1 MKQIAAFIFIL
12 FLFVSCA
19 PQKEVIQPPKETSVL
34 PPSIPEKKPE
44 SPPGPKKFQKIL
56 ACEEKTE
63 DLYNKSGI
71 EVLPFIRLSFYD
83 MDNDGR
89 QELIAG
95 SKDGTLRLYKRASSG
110 QSRKWEPVDGYFDGI
125 RVGAFSSPAIGDI
138 DGDNRPD
145 VAVGTGGFSSES
157 GRVLVFRNAGSFLQP
172 RWEKADMQ
180 VIDVGDDATPA
191 LADVNGD
198 GKPDLIIGNS
208 TGSLYLY
215 KNTSREGRIS
225 FTKDPDY
232 FKGVDVGMYA
242 MPVAV
247 SGGKRVV
254 IIAGNSM
261 GKLYLLER
269 QNGKAGWE
277 RSTLKIE
284 CASFAAPAFMQ
295 DRGDPVPDLIVSD
308 GSGQIHYYKNT
319 KADFRTWDEL
329 KTFFAGR
336 IMPGAVCTPA
346 ITEISGR
353 SCLVTGNINGELKLY
368 EFHPQ
373 SEVLPWIERPDF
385 FRGIK
390 LSSFSRGTV
399 TTWQKRL
406 LLITGQQDGYI
417 RAFLNTGS
425 EDRPVWKE
433 QKDFLKGVPKTL
445 HASPTVF
452 DLDGDGQWE
461 LIVGDVDGYVSAYRP
476 EGKQGGTPAWQ
487 KIERVFAAVKANRY
501 AAPALVRDSERIYL
515 FVGQQDGSVLA
526 YSATNP
532 GLGLPLFSRDDTLN
546 NIQVSNHSSPSVFL
560 KDGIIEMSVGDYNG
574 NLRHFACRKD
584 VKEVP

>member
-1 MKQIAAFIFIL
+1 MKNLIACIFIL
-12 FLFVSCA
+12 TLIVSCV
-19 PQKEVIQPPKETSVL
+19 PQKEVIQPPKETTAF
-34 PPSIPEKKPE
+34 PPPPEKKPE
-44 SPPGPKKFQKIL
+44 PLPKQFQKVL
-56 ACEEKTE
+56 TCEEKTE

-95 SKDGTLRLYKRASSG
+95 SKDGTLRLYKKVSSG

-125 RVGAFSSPAIGDI
+125 RVGAFSSPAINDI
-138 DGDNRPD
+138 DGDSRPE

-157 GRVLVFRNAGSFLQP
+157 GRVLVFRNTGSVLKP
-172 RWEKADMQ
+172 VWEKVDMP

-191 LADVNGD
+191 LVDVNGD
-198 GKPDLIIGNS
+198 GKPDLVIGNS

-215 KNTSREGRIS
+215 KNSSREGKIS
-225 FTKDPDY
+225 FIKDPDY
-232 FKGVDVGMYA
+232 FKGVDIGMYA
-242 MPVAV
+242 MPAAV
-247 SGGKRVV
+247 SIGKRVI

-269 QNGKAGWE
+269 KNGNGAWQK
-277 RSTLKIE
+277 STLRFE
-284 CASFAAPAFMQ
+284 LDSFAAPAFKQ
-295 DRGDPVPDLIVSD
+295 DRSDPVADLIVSD

-319 KADFRTWDEL
+319 TADFRTWDEL

-346 ITEISGR
+346 MTEINGKP
-353 SCLVTGNINGELKLY
+353 CLVTGNVNGELKLF
-368 EFHPQ
+368 EFQPQ
-373 SEVLPWIERPDF
+373 SEVLPWVERPDF

-390 LSSFSRGTV
+390 LSSFSRGMV
-399 TTWQKRL
+399 TTWQKRQ

-417 RAFLNTGS
+417 RAFLNIG
-425 EDRPVWKE
+425 EQDRPVWKE
-433 QKDFLKGVPKTL
+433 QKDFFKGVPKTF

-461 LIVGDVDGYVSAYRP
+461 LIVGDVDGYVSAYRM
-476 EGKQGGTPAWQ
+476 EGRQSGTPAWQ
-487 KIERVFAAVKANRY
+487 KIERVFAAVKADRY
-501 AAPALVRDSERIYL
+501 ASPALVRDSEKIYL
-515 FVGQQDGSVLA
+515 FVGQQDGSMLA
-526 YSATNP
+526 YSAINA
-532 GLGLPLFSRDDTLN
+532 GIGLPLFFRDDALK

-574 NLRHFACRKD
+574 NLRHYACRKD
-584 VKEVP
+584 VKEAP